1 VAWQLHIGISKTSIM
16 SQLRA
21 FRPLPVGGGWIVDDP
36 TFRLLVDFEVQKAQR
51 LRYCVSLVCLA
62 AEAARP
68 ETQGASAPA
77 AAEIVT
83 RYIRGTDV
91 VTPWAQAS
99 LALLLIDA
107 ETSSLRP
114 ILDRLTARLDASVWS
129 AGGST
134 YPRTATRTDELLRQ
148 AVDLMVRAK
157 QEGGSRLYI
166 AS

>member
-1 VAWQLHIGISKTSIM
+1 M

-21 FRPLPVGGGWIVDDP
+21 FSAFRPLLVGGGWVVDDS
-36 TFRLLVDFEVQKAQR
+36 TFRLLVDFEVKKAQR

-68 ETQGASAPA
+68 ETQGASPPFR
-77 AAEIVT
+77 AEIVT

-107 ETSSLRP
+107 ETSSLRR

-129 AGGST
+129 AGGSS
-134 YPRTATRTDELLRQ
+134 YPKTATRADELLHQ

-157 QEGGSRLYI
+157 QEGGSRLYV

>member
-1 VAWQLHIGISKTSIM
+1 MAWQLHIGTCKTFIM
-16 SQLRA
+16 TKLRA
-21 FRPLPVGGGWIVDDP
+21 FRPLPAGGGWVVDDL

-62 AEAARP
+62 AEGARQETP
-68 ETQGASAPA
+68 EASSPSP
-77 AAEIVT
+77 AEIVT

-91 VTPWAQAS
+91 VTPWADAS

-107 ETSSLRP
+107 ETSTLGP

-129 AGGST
+129 AGGSS

-148 AVDLMVRAK
+148 AADLMARAK
-157 QEGGSRLYI
+157 QEGGSRLYV